1 MNVRGRSICS
11 FTICLID
18 WLIYGLITAWGG
30 VFSNPPP
37 LFRNNLKT
45 AYIIVHLNFFTFNI
59 IVVNKFCFYALDRVE
74 DSQTASR
81 CLKKAD
87 MLNNFFSLS
96 NRTKVYRF
104 LKPLKNGC
112 NIMCHMLNL
121 SKVKLII

>member
-1 MNVRGRSICS
+1 M
-11 FTICLID
+11 
-18 WLIYGLITAWGG
+18 
-30 VFSNPPP
+30 FSNLPF
-37 LFRNNLKT
+37 FRNNLET

-87 MLNNFFSLS
+87 MLNNVFSLS